1 MKELLE
7 IQRQLVAPK
16 DKYGHDGQY
25 VYRTAED
32 IIERVK
38 PLLVQQN
45 CELIMTDRV
54 EEVGGRLFLHAT
66 ARLVPADNSLGNTPC
81 EADGWAEI
89 PAKLAGMSAPQIT
102 GSCSSY
108 ARKYALG
115 GLFAIDGNTDPDAIP
130 LTDEQTDGLKA
141 AILAASSTKELTTL
155 WRRLPKSAQKDVE
168 FTHRV
173 ALYKEKLTKNEKD

>member
-16 DKYGHDGQY
+16 DKHGHDGQY
-25 VYRTAED
+25 VYRTVED

-38 PLLVQQN
+38 SLLVQQN

-66 ARLVPADNSLGNTPC
+66 AQIVPVDGLATNRRT
-81 EADGWAEI
+81 ADGWAEI
-89 PAKLAGMSAPQIT
+89 PVKLAGMSAPQIT

-130 LTDEQTDGLKA
+130 LTDEQTDSLKS
-141 AILAASSTKELTTL
+141 AILAASSTKELTAL

-168 FTHRV
+168 FTHQV